1 MNNIG
6 GTTLKVAKRIKAIRL
21 EKGLTQADVAT
32 KADLNTNHY
41 AKVERGE
48 IRPTVETY
56 ERIAKALKSK
66 SSDIF
71 PF

>member
-1 MNNIG
+1 MNSIG

-21 EKGLTQADVAT
+21 EKGMTQSDVAA

-41 AKVERGE
+41 AKVERAE
-48 IRPTVETY
+48 IRPTIETY

-66 SSDIF
+66 AADIF

>member
-6 GTTLKVAKRIKAIRL
+6 GTALKVAKRIKAIRL
-21 EKGLTQADVAT
+21 EKGMTQSDVAA

-48 IRPTVETY
+48 IRPTIETY

-66 SSDIF
+66 AADIF